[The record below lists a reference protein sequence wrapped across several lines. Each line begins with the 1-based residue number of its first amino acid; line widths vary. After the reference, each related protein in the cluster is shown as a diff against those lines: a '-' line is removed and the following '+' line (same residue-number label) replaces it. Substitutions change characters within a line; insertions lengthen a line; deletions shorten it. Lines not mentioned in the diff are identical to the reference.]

1 MRVTDRM
8 IFDGASRSAQGAR
21 DRMNVAMQETSS
33 GVRLVHPG
41 DDPVAAG
48 LAVSRRYGEE
58 RFAAIENATSRAA
71 DELAVADTALDGLGE
86 IVSRA
91 QELAVQMS
99 NATYSE
105 DDRQA
110 AAAEAATLVDQAV
123 ALLNTRHG
131 TRYVFG
137 GTADGAPPFDAT
149 GAYHGDS
156 GVRKVEIAPGVLA
169 DASVRADTAFT
180 EAGGGVDVLGAL
192 RELSGALEADDPAA
206 IRGTLGKLDAGVSQV
221 ARARSATGARM
232 AALDTA
238 SGIAKS
244 AQDALKVEVSHL
256 EDADPIDAAT
266 RLALAQQALDAAL
279 TASASSFHL
288 TLLDKL

>member
-8 IFDGASRSAQGAR
+8 IFEGASRSAQSAR
-21 DRMNVAMQETSS
+21 ARMNDAIRETSS
-33 GVRLVHPG
+33 GARVVHPG

-48 LAVSRRYGEE
+48 LVVSRRFGAD
-58 RFAAIENATSRAA
+58 RFAAIGAAVSHAA
-71 DELAVADTALDGLGE
+71 DELAVADTALGSLGDL
-86 IVSRA
+86 VSRA

-99 NATYSE
+99 NSTYSE
-105 DDRQA
+105 SDRQA

-131 TRYVFG
+131 TRYLFG
-137 GTADGAPPFDAT
+137 GTADGVPPFDAA
-149 GAYHGDS
+149 GGYHGDG
-156 GVRKVEIAPGVLA
+156 GVRQVEIAPGVLA
-169 DASVRADTAFT
+169 DASVRADVAFT
-180 EAGGGVDVLGAL
+180 GAGGGVDVLGTL
-192 RELSGALEADDPAA
+192 KELARSLEANDRDAVRA
-206 IRGTLGKLDAGVSQV
+206 TLGNLDAGVSQV
-221 ARARSATGARM
+221 ARTRSAAGARM

-238 SGIAKS
+238 AGIAKN
-244 AQDALKVEVSHL
+244 AEDALAVELSGL
-256 EDADPIDAAT
+256 QDADPIDAAT

>member
-21 DRMNVAMQETSS
+21 ERMNAAIQETSS
-33 GVRLVHPG
+33 GAKLVHPG

-48 LAVSRRYGEE
+48 LSVSRRYGAE
-58 RFAAIENATSRAA
+58 RFAAIESGVSRAS
-71 DELAVADTALDGLGE
+71 DELAVADTALGSLGDL
-86 IVSRA
+86 VSRA

-99 NATYSE
+99 NSTYSE
-105 DDRQA
+105 SDRRA

-131 TRYVFG
+131 TRYLFG
-137 GTADGAPPFDAT
+137 GTADGAPPFSPD
-149 GAYHGDS
+149 GAYHGDA
-156 GVRKVEIAPGVLA
+156 GIRQVEIAPGVLA
-169 DASVRADTAFT
+169 DASIRADTAFT
-180 EAGGGVDVLGAL
+180 GAGGGVDVLGTL
-192 RELSGALEADDPAA
+192 KELSRSLEANDPAA
-206 IRGTLGKLDAGVSQV
+206 IRATLGNLDAGVSQV
-221 ARARSATGARM
+221 ARARSSAGARM

-238 SGIAKS
+238 QGIAKS
-244 AQDALKVEVSHL
+244 AQDALKVEISHL

-266 RLALAQQALDAAL
+266 RLALAQQALDASL
-279 TASASSFHL
+279 TASATSFHL